1 MNHARYIALMLCL
14 DWNTIAVVTHC
25 DDGILQIR
33 AAASVDHVCQ
43 LVVNLF
49 VCQVDASSDMLE
61 RGAGIISDF
70 FLRDD
75 AAVNLI
81 LQRSQ
86 WLKICK
92 ICLQAVLDFLIV
104 LGARK
109 CLGSCGTCKGS
120 GNL

>member
-1 MNHARYIALMLCL
+1 MLCF
-14 DWNTIAVVTHC
+14 DRDTIAVVTHC
-25 DDGILQIR
+25 DDGILQIG

-49 VCQVDASSDMLE
+49 ICQVDASSDMLE

-70 FLRDD
+70 LLRDD

-81 LQRSQ
+81 LQWSQ

-92 ICLQAVLDFLIV
+92 ICLSLLVNIILL
-104 LGARK
+104 
-109 CLGSCGTCKGS
+109 
-120 GNL
+120 